1 MALER
6 QQIEEIRTQYRRHEK
21 DTGSSELQIATL
33 TADIRALTEHM
44 KRHKK
49 DFHSRRGLMRKVGI
63 RNRLMRYLARKDAA
77 AYKRIVAQLGI
88 RG

>member
-6 QQIEEIRTQYRRHEK
+6 EQREEIRGTHRRHEK
-21 DTGSSELQIATL
+21 DSGSSELQIAML

-44 KRHKK
+44 KKHKK

-63 RNRLMRYLARKDAA
+63 RNRLMKYLH
-77 AYKRIVAQLGI
+77 AQGC
-88 RG
+88 G